1 MAGTYSVFQVN
12 RYIKG
17 LMEDDLSLRG
27 INVSGELS
35 NVKYHQ
41 SGHIYFTLKDERA
54 AIAGVM
60 FASDAA
66 GLEFR
71 LKEGDSVIVR
81 GNISVYERDGKYQIY
96 AKKISHQGAGELYE
110 RFEKL
115 KAKLE
120 EMGMFSEE
128 YKREIPAFVQR
139 LGVVTAP
146 TGAAVR
152 DIINIATRRNPHIE
166 IILYPA
172 KVQGEGAAESVAN
185 GIVRLCK
192 YEPDV
197 IIVGRGGGS
206 IEDLWA
212 FNEEIVA
219 RTIFDCPIPV
229 ISGTG
234 HETDFTIADFVA
246 DKRAST
252 PSEAAE
258 LATFE
263 YDSLMEELSY
273 YRSRFGELM
282 EDKLS
287 EALNR
292 IDEYTFR
299 FRALSPESKMK
310 EKRMRLLKLE
320 DSLIHGMNMALNA
333 RRSRLSILAERLNGL
348 SPLSSL
354 SRGYTYT
361 TDTDGRAIK
370 DIDQVEVGDE
380 IRVYLRNGRLS
391 ASVSEKTGQEQGR

>member
-1 MAGTYSVFQVN
+1 MGKTYSVFQVN

-17 LMEDDLSLRG
+17 LMEDDLMLTAIS
-27 INVSGELS
+27 VSGELS
-35 NVKYHQ
+35 NVKYHH

-54 AIAGVM
+54 AISGVM
-60 FASDAA
+60 FSSDAA
-66 GLEFR
+66 GLRFTM
-71 LKEGDSVIVR
+71 KEGQAVVVSGSI
-81 GNISVYERDGKYQIY
+81 GVYERDGKYQIY
-96 AKKISHQGAGELYE
+96 AKRVLRQGAGELYE

-115 KAKLE
+115 KAELE

-128 YKREIPAFVQR
+128 YKREIPHFVRR

-152 DIINIATRRNPHIE
+152 DIINIAKRRNPYVE

-172 KVQGEGAAESVAN
+172 KVQGEGAAASIAE
-185 GIVRLCK
+185 GIVKICEF
-192 YEPDV
+192 EPDV

-212 FNEEIVA
+212 FNEELVA

-246 DKRAST
+246 DLRAST

-263 YDSLMEELSY
+263 YESLMEDFAGY
-273 YRSRFGELM
+273 ASRLNDLM
-282 EDKLS
+282 VERIGDARDRGD
-287 EALNR
+287 EFALR
-292 IDEYTFR
+292 LK
-299 FRALSPESKMK
+299 ALSPEMKLK
-310 EKRMRLLKLE
+310 EKRMRLMKFE
-320 DSLIHGMNMALNA
+320 DGLIHAMNMAVTK
-333 RRSRLSILAERLNGL
+333 RRSKLGILAERLNGL
-348 SPLSSL
+348 SPLKSL

-361 TDTDGRAIK
+361 TDAGGRAVK
-370 DIDQVEVGDE
+370 DIDQVDVGDD
-380 IRVYLRNGRLS
+380 IRVYLKNGRIT
-391 ASVSEKTGQEQGR
+391 ASVSEKEGRKFE